1 MLQRIQ
7 SVWLLLASV
16 CSFLTIK
23 FPFYSGTNSKGEAS
37 YQLVATEN
45 IYLLVLTIAIAVV
58 LLITIFLYKN
68 RVLQLRLCVLA
79 ILLEAVTLFLYYREL
94 KTFTVGTYSLTALL
108 HSFIILFIVLAARS
122 INKDEK
128 LIKSTDRLR

>member
-7 SVWLLLASV
+7 SVWLLLATV

-58 LLITIFLYKN
+58 LLITIFYTK
-68 RVLQLRLCVLA
+68 
-79 ILLEAVTLFLYYREL
+79 TGYYNL
-94 KTFTVGTYSLTALL
+94 GYVYLPFCWKLL
-108 HSFIILFIVLAARS
+108 HFFCITES
-122 INKDEK
+122 
-128 LIKSTDRLR
+128 